1 MSSIDNFM
9 GVLEGGPTNTC
20 PQKLETGL
28 SEVVNYY
35 YDFVCLDPVVSFF
48 KVKNLGQKC
57 DKRISSTSTTT
68 LTTKL
73 F

>member
-1 MSSIDNFM
+1 MDLVIEIDNFM

-35 YDFVCLDPVVSFF
+35 YDFVSAEW
-48 KVKNLGQKC
+48 
-57 DKRISSTSTTT
+57 T
-68 LTTKL
+68 L
-73 F
+73 